1 MFVSYPAVF
10 LKDKESEGYTILFP
24 DLPGCIS
31 CGDDV
36 KDALYMAN
44 DALGCFLFDDYAK
57 LEDLPKSS
65 KLEEIDIKDSFD
77 EGDKEYLSL
86 EGSFK
91 SYISLDLTNY
101 VKKHSDKTVKKNVT
115 IPSYLNEMGKASKI
129 NFSKLLTEAL
139 ERELEI
145 E

>member
-1 MFVSYPAVF
+1 MFISYPAVF
-10 LKDKESEGYTILFP
+10 LKDKESNGYTILFP

-31 CGDDV
+31 CGDDI

-44 DALGCFLFDDYAK
+44 DVLGGYLFDDYSK

-65 KLEEIDIKDSFD
+65 RLEDIDIMNSID
-77 EGDKEYLSL
+77 ENGKEYFSY

-91 SYISLDLTNY
+91 SYVGLDLTDY
-101 VKKHSDKTVKKNVT
+101 VKKYDNRTVKKNVT
-115 IPSYLNEMGKASKI
+115 IPSYLNEMGKSANI

-139 ERELEI
+139 EKEFEI

>member
-10 LKDKESEGYTILFP
+10 LKDTESDGYTILFP

-44 DALGCFLFDDYAK
+44 DALGTYLFDDYSK

-65 KLEEIDIKDSFD
+65 RLEDIKIEDSIE
-77 EGDKEYLSL
+77 EGEEEYLSL

-91 SYISLDLTNY
+91 SYVGLDLTDY
-101 VKKHSDKTVKKNVT
+101 VKKHENRTVKKNVT
-115 IPSYLNEMGKASKI
+115 IPSYLNEMGKSNKV

-139 ERELEI
+139 EREFEI

>member
-10 LKDKESEGYTILFP
+10 LKNKESDGYTILFP

-36 KDALYMAN
+36 KEALYMAN
-44 DALGCFLFDDYAK
+44 DALGCFLFHDYAK

-65 KLEEIDIKDSFD
+65 KLEEIDIKDSLD
-77 EGDKEYLSL
+77 EGDEEYLSL

-91 SYISLDLTNY
+91 SYVGLDLTDY
-101 VKKHSDKTVKKNVT
+101 VKKHGNQKVKKNVT

-129 NFSKLLTEAL
+129 NFSKILTEAL
-139 ERELEI
+139 EREFEI

>member
-10 LKDKESEGYTILFP
+10 LKNVENEGYTILFP

-31 CGDDV
+31 CGNDV

-44 DALGCFLFDDYAK
+44 DSLGCFLFDDYAK
-57 LEDLPKSS
+57 LEDMPKSS
-65 KLEEIDIKDSFD
+65 LLKDIDLRDFIEED
-77 EGDKEYLSL
+77 EYEYISL

-91 SYISLDLTNY
+91 SYVSMDLTDY
-101 VKKHSDKTVKKNVT
+101 VKKHGNKTVKKNVT

>member
-10 LKDKESEGYTILFP
+10 LKNVESLGFTILFP

-31 CGDDV
+31 CGNDL

-57 LEDLPKSS
+57 LEDMPKSS
-65 KLEEIDIKDSFD
+65 LLEDIDLRDFIEED
-77 EGDKEYLSL
+77 EYKYLSL

-91 SYISLDLTNY
+91 SYVGLNLTDY
-101 VKKHSDKTVKKNVT
+101 LKKHEKKTVKKNVT

-139 ERELEI
+139 EREFDI

>member
-10 LKDKESEGYTILFP
+10 LKDTESDGYTILFP

-31 CGDDV
+31 CGDNV

-44 DALGCFLFDDYAK
+44 DVLGAYLFDDYSK
-57 LEDLPKSS
+57 LEDLPQSS
-65 KLEEIDIKDSFD
+65 RLEDIKIEDSID
-77 EGDKEYLSL
+77 EDEKEYFSL
-86 EGSFK
+86 EASFK
-91 SYISLDLTNY
+91 SYVGLDLTDY
-101 VKKHSDKTVKKNVT
+101 VKKYENRTVKKNVT
-115 IPSYLNEMGKASKI
+115 IPSYLNEMGKSNKV

-139 ERELEI
+139 EREFEI

>member
-10 LKDKESEGYTILFP
+10 LKDSESNSYTILFP

-36 KDALYMAN
+36 KEALYMAN
-44 DALGCFLFDDYAK
+44 DALGTYLFDDYSK
-57 LEDLPKSS
+57 LEDFPKSS
-65 KLEEIDIKDSFD
+65 RLEQIDIKDSID
-77 EGDKEYLSL
+77 EDEKEYFSL

-91 SYISLDLTNY
+91 SYVGLDITDY
-101 VKKHSDKTVKKNVT
+101 VKKHENRTVKKNVT
-115 IPSYLNEMGKASKI
+115 IPSYLNEMGISNKI
-129 NFSKLLTEAL
+129 NFSKILTEAL
-139 ERELEI
+139 EREFEI

>member
-10 LKDKESEGYTILFP
+10 LKNKESNGYTILFP

-36 KDALYMAN
+36 KEALYMAN

-65 KLEEIDIKDSFD
+65 KLEEIDIKDSLY
-77 EGDKEYLSL
+77 EGDEEYISL

-91 SYISLDLTNY
+91 SYVGLDLTDY
-101 VKKHSDKTVKKNVT
+101 VKKHGDKTVKKNVT
-115 IPSYLNEMGKASKI
+115 IPSYLNEMGKAQKI

-139 ERELEI
+139 EREFEI